1 MKLFSPKSKKLLTF
15 LYKIFFPRFK
25 MELASLK
32 LKKFL
37 SHFQNKI
44 SYISRWKFPPSNLKI
59 FLYFS
64 KKGYPHISRWLL
76 IKPKKTLH
84 TLGWLLIKHTDNIY
98 HNVDGCWFSV
108 TCKLFKPNFLH
119 FPAHLTYSLEFSLSE
134 W

>member
-25 MELASLK
+25 MELPSLK

-44 SYISRWKFPPSNLKI
+44 SYISRLKFPASNLKI

-64 KKGYPHISRWLL
+64 KKGYPHISR
-76 IKPKKTLH
+76 
-84 TLGWLLIKHTDNIY
+84 
-98 HNVDGCWFSV
+98 
-108 TCKLFKPNFLH
+108 
-119 FPAHLTYSLEFSLSE
+119 
-134 W
+134 